1 MKERKPKKLDAQEL
15 LDYALRALA
24 SRAHSAGEL
33 RTKLLRRAARQ
44 DDIPPVMA
52 RLKEYGY
59 LDDRKFA
66 ESYSATRLESH
77 GLGKQRVLR
86 ELRQRRVA
94 PPVAETAVEQ
104 AYREADETE
113 LVEAYLARKYRGVTL
128 SEYLAEPR
136 HLAGAFRRLR
146 AAGFS
151 SGAVIRVLKRH
162 RADEEALDA
171 LDQEPSEPGEPPPE

>member
-1 MKERKPKKLDAQEL
+1 MKERKPKKLDAQGL
-15 LDYALRALA
+15 LDYGLRALA
-24 SRAHSAGEL
+24 ARAHSAGEL

-44 DDIPPVMA
+44 DDIPSVMA

-66 ESYSATRLESH
+66 DFYAAARLESQ

-94 PPVAETAVEQ
+94 PPVAEKAVGET
-104 AYREADETE
+104 YREVDETE
-113 LVEAYLARKYRGVTL
+113 LVEAYLARKFRGVAL
-128 SEYLAEPR
+128 KDYLAEPK
-136 HLAGAFRRLR
+136 HLASAFRRLR

-151 SGAVIRVLKRH
+151 PGAVIRALKRH

-171 LDQEPSEPGEPPPE
+171 LEQEPFEPGEPPPE